1 MVDKEAVM
9 VVLIVLSVVV
19 WLSIP
24 PVLSRV
30 MGRHG
35 YDGTS
40 YLVLGTLFGPLA
52 VVFAVMEVLFD
63 VPEPA
68 RILEEGQTG
77 HGDLSVLVV
86 VGGESTTSPPTKVL
100 AGLGPRLRRVGLAWV
115 LPKGGPRED
124 ERRADQALHEAAS
137 GLDHPELALLFG
149 RPDVAIPEHATSGG
163 YDFVVTDRPDPIL
176 SARLTEAGRVH
187 CCGDQAR
194 LLGPERLLPARRWSD
209 GTEALA
215 PSSAARTRPARTA

>member
-1 MVDKEAVM
+1 MVIV
-9 VVLIVLSVVV
+9 IVLSVVL
-19 WLSIP
+19 WSSIP

-30 MGRHG
+30 MARRG

-40 YLVLGTLFGPLA
+40 YLIVGALFGPLA

-68 RILEEGQTG
+68 RILHEGRTG

-86 VGGESTTSPPTKVL
+86 LGAEPTTSPPMTAL
-100 AGLGPRLRRVGLAWV
+100 AGLRPRLRRLGLAQV
-115 LPKGGPRED
+115 LPKGGPRAD
-124 ERRADQALHEAAS
+124 ERRADQALREAAS
-137 GLDHPELALLFG
+137 GLGQPELALLFG
-149 RPDVAIPEHATSGG
+149 RPAVAIPEHAASGG
-163 YDFVVTDRPDPIL
+163 YDFVLTARPDPIL
-176 SARLTEAGRVH
+176 SARLTEVGRVL

-194 LLGPERLLPARRWSD
+194 LFSPGRLPPVRRCSN
-209 GTEALA
+209 GTEALP